1 MGICILLYFCHH
13 HACSHTFSTTDTTL
27 IPNIGAL
34 NVVLEAPSSVEE
46 VAGVLEVCVTV
57 SVCIPIEGEV
67 TLLLFTGA
75 DADSAQG
82 RLIEIIEMRIPYLP

>member
-1 MGICILLYFCHH
+1 MAWVHIDYSIFVI
-13 HACSHTFSTTDTTL
+13 TFSTTDTSPV
-27 IPNIGAL
+27 PNVGAL
-34 NVVLEAPSSVEE
+34 NVLLEAPSSVEEVE

-82 RLIEIIEMRIPYLP
+82 RLIEIIEMRIPY